1 LQHQKLRFPSCSP
14 VVELIIMSKKHLPCD
29 ITQREIGDLTPTM
42 QSNGDF
48 AHIFFNFAILT
59 LLFTYEIPVYP
70 SFYLR

>member
-1 LQHQKLRFPSCSP
+1 
-14 VVELIIMSKKHLPCD
+14 MSKKHLPCD

-59 LLFTYEIPVYP
+59 LLFTYEISVYP